1 MVPGHVNSIT
11 DMLGPCGLAL
21 HQGQPEGG
29 VLPRE
34 LLTSEIRSQSSTFL
48 SSDPP
53 AGDSP

>member
-1 MVPGHVNSIT
+1 MVSGHVDSIW
-11 DMLGPCGLAL
+11 DKLGPCGLAL

-34 LLTSEIRSQSSTFL
+34 LLTSETRSQSSTFL
-48 SSDPP
+48 SSNPP